1 MPSHTTT
8 RPTTPP
14 TTQRAAGPGAALDTA
29 TWHWRNARPHVR
41 ALMLTPPA
49 FAAAWGFTSLT
60 TALIGMAM
68 VAIGSLVASLA
79 TPRTRSWA
87 KRQAA
92 DIPATIK
99 VRYHWGWAMRQAEMA
114 QPTRYWY
121 RSFTGRE
128 ERTPRVRQVRTQ
140 DDNALVITAE
150 QLRGQGRL
158 MWARARD
165 ELGNALERGLPTV
178 AIDHDTRV
186 VTITCPPGHGDPTK
200 PTHIPVWHPEPPAA
214 VPDLTAL
221 PVARDANGNTYH
233 LPLLG
238 RHVLVVGESG
248 AGKGSVIWSI
258 LGQLAPAI
266 RDGYVVVYGID
277 PKGGVE
283 LYMGAGLFTRLY
295 SSEATVPGGRPWQ
308 EPLAAALEQAVADM
322 QRRQER
328 MRGRSRLHTPTRD
341 EPLVIFVIDEFLSLT
356 FGVTEPKLAKRID
369 ASVATLLSQGRAV
382 GYLVIG
388 LTQAAQKEALGATIR
403 DLFTLRVL
411 LRVSEPDQV
420 DMALGRGALKA
431 GARAHE
437 IPDKGAEGTGYVV
450 TEGRT
455 ESRLIRFPWT
465 TDEQLAQIAQTHRAT
480 RPTPCEP
487 EQPAIPAPTE
497 PGPDTST
504 DAHTDDD
511 AQAPAPPAPVTKREA
526 LEAAI
531 RGHVAATGQ
540 TPTAEWAATQVGC
553 TVRYARRILAELPP
567 EEPA

>member
-1 MPSHTTT
+1 MLGP
-8 RPTTPP
+8 
-14 TTQRAAGPGAALDTA
+14 AAFT
-29 TWHWRNARPHVR
+29 
-41 ALMLTPPA
+41 
-49 FAAAWGFTSLT
+49 AAWVATSLEI
-60 TALIGMAM
+60 ALIGVGL
-68 VAIGSLVASLA
+68 VAIGSVVASLA
-79 TPRTRSWA
+79 TPTTRAWA
-87 KRQAA
+87 RRQLA
-92 DIPATIK
+92 DIPATIR

-114 QPTRYWY
+114 QPTRYGY
-121 RSFTGRE
+121 RLWTGRE
-128 ERTPRVRQVRTQ
+128 ERTPRIRQVRTQ
-140 DDNALVITAE
+140 DDKTLVITAE

-158 MWARARD
+158 MWQRARD
-165 ELGNALERGLPTV
+165 ELGNALERPMPGIT
-178 AIDHDTRV
+178 IDQDKRV
-186 VTITCPPGHGDPTK
+186 VTITCPPGNGDPTS
-200 PTHIPVWHPEPPAA
+200 PTTISVWAPQDPAP
-214 VPDLTAL
+214 VPDLKAL
-221 PVARDANGNTYH
+221 PVARDVSGRPFLLH
-233 LPLLG
+233 LLG
-238 RHVLVVGESG
+238 KHILVVGESG

-283 LYMGAGLFTRLY
+283 LYMGEALFTRLY

-308 EPLAAALEQAVADM
+308 EPLAAGLEEAVADM

-437 IPDKGAEGTGYVV
+437 IPEKGAEGTAYVV

-455 ESRLIRFPWT
+455 QSTLIRFPFT
-465 TDEQLAQIAQTHRAT
+465 TDERLAELGAAYPAR
-480 RPTPCEP
+480 RPCPVVR
-487 EQPAIPAPTE
+487 PAE
-497 PGPDTST
+497 ERGVVE
-504 DAHTDDD
+504 
-511 AQAPAPPAPVTKREA
+511 APPAPEAEPLPPATEDTPAVGNPPVPVSKRDL

-531 RGHVAATGQ
+531 REHVGVHGEI
-540 TPTAEWAATQVGC
+540 PSAEWLAAQVGC
-553 TVRYARRILAELPP
+553 TVRYARQILAKQPP
-567 EEPA
+567 EELA